1 MTILA
6 FILAFVLNVI
16 PAGSAYVRQ
25 VTPRDS
31 ILIAD
36 RLEYGVELSGV
47 EAIPQ
52 DGGFTLG
59 FPDVKPAFNDTL
71 VLVRDWQVD
80 TVSLSRKKSA
90 VRASVQIA
98 PFEPGRYHLPELMV
112 QIQSAERTD
121 TLLFDAPEEFEVK
134 LMPVDTATFVINDI
148 KPQINYPLTA
158 EEILV
163 PVAIGLGGGA
173 LIVLAI
179 LFILSRIRKRQ
190 GKTEVPRDPAHI
202 VALRELDRYRSD
214 KFWAPDKQKAF
225 YSGITDT
232 LKVYIDERFAVDAP
246 EMTTAELFAAIKD
259 NKDIP
264 GGLYSDLKSLFETA
278 DFVKFAKATAD
289 DATNAAALPL
299 AIRFVTT
306 TYQSQVEAES
316 GVEAASKD

>member
-1 MTILA
+1 MTILSI
-6 FILAFVLNVI
+6 ILTFVLDII
-16 PAGSAYVRQ
+16 PAGEAFVRQ
-25 VTPRDS
+25 VTARDS

-47 EAIPQ
+47 EAIPAE
-52 DGGFTLG
+52 DFALG
-59 FPDVKPAFNDTL
+59 FPDIEGAFNDTL
-71 VLVRDWQVD
+71 VCVCGWQID
-80 TVSLSRKKSA
+80 TVKLSRKERLVKA
-90 VRASVQIA
+90 GVLIA
-98 PFEPGRYHLPELMV
+98 PFEPGRYHLPELYV
-112 QIQSAERTD
+112 QLQTPQRTD
-121 TLLFDAPEEFEVK
+121 TLLFSAPEEFEVK
-134 LMPVDTATFVINDI
+134 LMSVDTASFVPHDLKDQI
-148 KPQINYPLTA
+148 KYPLTA
-158 EEILV
+158 QEILV
-163 PVAIGLGGGA
+163 PTAIGLGGGA

-179 LFILSRIRKRQ
+179 IFILGRIRKRE
-190 GKTEVPRDPAHI
+190 GKVEVPRDPAHI

-214 KFWAPDKQKAF
+214 KFWAPEKQKTF

-232 LKVYIDERFAVDAP
+232 LKVYIDDRFGVDAP

-264 GGLYSDLKSLFETA
+264 GGLYAELKSLFETA

-316 GVEAASKD
+316 GAEAAKEN